1 MTRTSA
7 RDIAV
12 PFILSADANALV
24 KRSSRLARFIEDCA
38 RWVTDG
44 WRAAAPPFSRLLL
57 QAMTLVYGR
66 HASDRGEQELSAQLM
81 GFLST
86 SFGSGETTHAWP
98 QRFSRELVTPW
109 RAIARNSEQEWDVC
123 DEMISGTD
131 PCAIWMCR

>member
-1 MTRTSA
+1 
-7 RDIAV
+7 
-12 PFILSADANALV
+12 
-24 KRSSRLARFIEDCA
+24 
-38 RWVTDG
+38 
-44 WRAAAPPFSRLLL
+44 
-57 QAMTLVYGR
+57 
-66 HASDRGEQELSAQLM
+66 M

-131 PCAIWMCR
+131 PVRDLDVPLMHFAGRMEGTGCVSLSTLHSAKGREFDAVICTA